1 MSIIGRVLSA
11 RAMAQSGLKFRLSDA
26 AAAGLLLGGATK
38 SGAWVTPETA
48 MRATAVYA
56 CVRVLAEDVAKLPLI
71 LYRRTGNGGKE
82 RATDRP
88 LYHVLHDAPNSWQT
102 SFEWREGLQGHLG
115 LRGNAYSLIVRYR
128 DEVRELIP
136 LPSHKVTPKIDGS
149 FRVTYEVPG
158 LGTYKQDDILH
169 IRGLGSDGLTGLS
182 PVGMGRESV
191 GLALATEQHG
201 ARLFAN
207 GATPGGILEHP
218 TLLSD
223 KAAQNLKES
232 VEQAV
237 SGGNAHR
244 LLLLEEGTKW
254 VRAGLSNEDAQ
265 FLETR
270 KYQVAEI
277 ARLYRMPL
285 HKIQEMDKAT
295 FGNIEHQSI
304 EYVIDT
310 LLSWLVRWEQRL
322 NRSLLKPE
330 ERGTYFFEFL
340 PDMLLRGTTKER
352 YEAHRMAILDGW
364 KTRNEVRAMENLNP
378 ADGLDEFLEPLNMV
392 RASERAA
399 A

>member
-1 MSIIGRVLSA
+1 MSIIGRLRSA
-11 RAMAQSGLKFRLSDA
+11 RAMAQSGLRFRLSDA
-26 AAAGLLLGGATK
+26 AAAGILLGGATK
-38 SGAWVTPETA
+38 SGAWVTPDTA
-48 MRATAVYA
+48 LRATAVYA

-82 RATDRP
+82 RATDHP
-88 LYHVLHDAPNSWQT
+88 LYRVLHDEPNHWQT
-102 SFEWREGLQGHLG
+102 SYEWREGLQGHLG
-115 LRGNAYSLIVRYR
+115 LRGNSYSLITRYR

-136 LPSHKVTPKIDGS
+136 LPAHQVTPRIDRS
-149 FRVTYEVPG
+149 LKVTYEVAG
-158 LGTYKQDDILH
+158 MGTYKQEEILH
-169 IRGLGSDGLTGLS
+169 LRGLSSNGLTGLS
-182 PVGMGRESV
+182 PVGVAREAV
-191 GLALATEQHG
+191 GLALTTEQHAAKIFG
-201 ARLFAN
+201 NRAM
-207 GATPGGILEHP
+207 PGGILEHP
-218 TLLSD
+218 KVMSEQ
-223 KAAQNLKES
+223 AAKNLKQS
-232 VEQAV
+232 VEAAT
-237 SGGNAHR
+237 SGDNAYR

-254 VRAGLSNEDAQ
+254 VQAGLSNEDAQ
-265 FLETR
+265 FIESR

-330 ERGTYFFEFL
+330 ERGVYFFEFL

-378 ADGLDEFLEPLNMV
+378 AEGLDEFLEPLNMV

-399 A
+399 S